1 MEETTDAGARMEGNE
16 TNVYQLLL
24 DQIQDSKLSTK
35 DASFFTTAVSKLRDE
50 NGKRRL
56 ELRDVEAER
65 DRYKAEAEKL
75 TGEKAKF
82 EETLTS
88 AKEEA
93 ETYKAERDTVIDARK
108 AELLERIPD
117 ETKREAVKDFS
128 LEQLAVVVDFLPPTQ
143 PPGSQGTGAVS
154 EGVNYETLKASEM
167 SDEMMTKLRQ
177 ENPALYQQKLSEML
191 TRPANGSAGFAHVHN
206 G

>member
-143 PPGSQGTGAVS
+143 PPGSQGTG
-154 EGVNYETLKASEM
+154 GVL
-167 SDEMMTKLRQ
+167 
-177 ENPALYQQKLSEML
+177 LS
-191 TRPANGSAGFAHVHN
+191 
-206 G
+206 